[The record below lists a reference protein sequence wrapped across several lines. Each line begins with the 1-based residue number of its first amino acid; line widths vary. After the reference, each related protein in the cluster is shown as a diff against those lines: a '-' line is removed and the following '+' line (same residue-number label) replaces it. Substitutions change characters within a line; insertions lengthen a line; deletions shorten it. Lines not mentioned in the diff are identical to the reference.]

1 MQPIVVMNK
10 ERELNFVFKCFGLIK
25 QKKSQRVIDEAVG
38 LRQLKIRE
46 RDKQFSFELVKMSPS
61 LHMLSMQFDH

>member
-38 LRQLKIRE
+38 LQQQKIRE
-46 RDKQFSFELVKMSPS
+46 RDKQFSFELVKDVPQSS
-61 LHMLSMQFDH
+61 HVKYAI